1 MKRHLLLWLLI
12 CGFVPAVWAQQ
23 HAAPQ
28 VVVSIKPIHSL
39 VAAVMEGVAEPQLLI
54 KGAGSPHGY
63 ALRPSE
69 AQMLADAELVVW
81 VGEELETF
89 LRRPLATLGKSALQL
104 ELADH
109 LQDRMLPVRAGGA
122 WEGHAHALHGDDHKD
137 AHHVDDHKDAHHDDD
152 HAHASLKSLNH
163 HIWTSPLLAK
173 DIVHLVAVALGDMDP
188 SHREQYAKNAAELQN
203 KLDQLYQEVRQQLVP
218 VSSKPYIVFHDAY
231 QYFERDFRLN
241 AVGSVTID
249 AERAPGARR
258 IKEVRE
264 KITELEARA
273 VFSEP
278 QFQSRIVA
286 TVLEGT
292 GAKAGVL
299 DPLGVDLAEGPEA
312 YFSLIRSMAMSIL
325 GTLK

>member
-1 MKRHLLLWLLI
+1 MRRSLLLWLLI
-12 CGFVPAVWAQQ
+12 CSVAPAVWAQQ
-23 HAAPQ
+23 PAAPH

-39 VAAVMEGVAEPQLLI
+39 VAAVMEGVGEPQLLI

-69 AQMLADAELVVW
+69 AQMLAKAELVVW
-81 VGEELETF
+81 VGEGLETF
-89 LRRPLATLGKSALQL
+89 LPRPLATLGKSARQLVLAERLQG
-104 ELADH
+104 
-109 LQDRMLPVRAGGA
+109 RMLPVRAGGT
-122 WEGHAHALHGDDHKD
+122 WEGHVHAHHDNDHKKDHHGDDQ
-137 AHHVDDHKDAHHDDD
+137 
-152 HAHASLKSLNH
+152 AHAPLKSLNH

-173 DIVHLVAVALGDMDP
+173 DIAGLIAEALSDMDP
-188 SHREQYAKNAAELQN
+188 SHQEEYRKNAAALQR
-203 KLDQLYQEVRQQLVP
+203 KLDQLYQEVSQQLAP
-218 VSSKPYIVFHDAY
+218 VSSRPYIVFHDAY

-249 AERAPGARR
+249 TERSPGARR

-264 KITELEARA
+264 KITELGARA

-292 GAKAGVL
+292 EAKAGVL
-299 DPLGVDLAEGPEA
+299 DPLGADLAAGPEA
-312 YFSLIRSMAMSIL
+312 YFLLIRAMGASIL
-325 GTLK
+325 STLN

>member
-1 MKRHLLLWLLI
+1 MKRYLLLLLLI
-12 CGFVPAVWAQQ
+12 FSFPPAVWSHQ
-23 HAAPQ
+23 HEAPH

-39 VAAVMEGVAEPQLLI
+39 VAAVMEGVGEPQLLI
-54 KGAGSPHGY
+54 KGAGSPHSY

-69 AQMLADAELVVW
+69 AQMLAEAELVIW

-89 LRRPLATLGKSALQL
+89 LLRPLATLGKAARQL
-104 ELADH
+104 ELADL

-122 WEGHAHALHGDDHKD
+122 WEGHAHAHHGDDHKD
-137 AHHVDDHKDAHHDDD
+137 AHHGDDHD
-152 HAHASLKSLNH
+152 HAALKSLNH

-173 DIVHLVAVALGDMDP
+173 DIVDLVAVALGDMDP
-188 SHREQYAKNAAELQN
+188 FHQEQYRKNAAELQK
-203 KLDQLYQEVRQQLVP
+203 KLDKLYQEVRQQLAP
-218 VSSKPYIVFHDAY
+218 VSSQPYIVFHDAY

-249 AERAPGARR
+249 TERSPGARR

-264 KITELEARA
+264 KITELGARA

-292 GAKAGVL
+292 EAKAGVL
-299 DPLGVDLAEGPEA
+299 DPLGADLAEGPEA
-312 YFSLIRSMAMSIL
+312 YFSLIRAMGTSIL
-325 GTLK
+325 GALK

>member
-1 MKRHLLLWLLI
+1 MKRHLLLWLLV
-12 CGFVPAVWAQQ
+12 CGFAPAVWAQQ
-23 HAAPQ
+23 QAVPH

-39 VAAVMEGVAEPQLLI
+39 VAAVMEGVGEPQLLI

-89 LRRPLATLGKSALQL
+89 LRRPLATLGKSAQQL
-104 ELADH
+104 ELAVH

-122 WEGHAHALHGDDHKD
+122 WEGHAHQGDDHKD
-137 AHHVDDHKDAHHDDD
+137 AHQGDD

-173 DIVHLVAVALGDMDP
+173 EIVHLVAIALGDMDP
-188 SHREQYAKNAAELQN
+188 SHQEQYGKNAAELQK
-203 KLDQLYQEVRQQLVP
+203 KLDQLYQEVSQQLAP
-218 VSSKPYIVFHDAY
+218 VAVKPYIVFHDAY

-249 AERAPGARR
+249 TERSPGARR
-258 IKEVRE
+258 IIEVRE
-264 KITELEARA
+264 KITELGARA

-299 DPLGVDLAEGPEA
+299 DPLGADLAEGPEA
-312 YFSLIRSMAMSIL
+312 YFSLIRAMGKSIL
-325 GTLK
+325 STLK